1 MNINISGKNITVS
14 GYLRRVVEKKAGK
27 LIAYALTPERK
38 NLLNDKNIASL

>member
-27 LIAYALTPERK
+27 LERYFK
-38 NLLNDKNIASL
+38 PNTEMQVTLSI